1 MYSMSLRFNTT
12 RVIFTMHSNMEYQL
26 FLDHFDVFYT
36 VAKKPVLGILL
47 QLPA

>member
-1 MYSMSLRFNTT
+1 MYSRVCVLIPP
-12 RVIFTMHSNMEYQL
+12 VIFTMHSNIEYQL
-26 FLDHFDVFYT
+26 FLDHFDVYYT